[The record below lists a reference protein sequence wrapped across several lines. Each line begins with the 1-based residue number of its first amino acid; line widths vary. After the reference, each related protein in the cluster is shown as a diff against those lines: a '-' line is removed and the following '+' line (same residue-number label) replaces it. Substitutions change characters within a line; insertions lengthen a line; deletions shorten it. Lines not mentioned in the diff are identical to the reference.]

1 MRRPR
6 FVSIALLVLL
16 LSARLASAQQER
28 KISKL
33 AEGVYAIQHK
43 DEGGL
48 TSGNTTVIVGDRQ
61 VFVVDTCFL
70 PASAREDIAEIRNW
84 TDKPVSFVLNT
95 HFHND
100 HNFGNRIYMDAFPDV
115 TIIAHVE
122 TKKDMDRFGPGSAGR
137 VEKETEAGR
146 QMLKSGK
153 TPEGQSLTEDDKA
166 ELKKEIAQRVSALV
180 ELRKVT
186 FQSATLAFDHDFSLD
201 LGDREVQVKF
211 LGKGNTAGDAVV
223 YLPKEK
229 IVIAGD
235 LIVHPIPYFLDGY
248 PAEWV
253 DTLTNLSALD
263 ADTIVPGHGPIMH
276 DKNYVLLVRDLI
288 KSAEDQMNDELRK
301 IGPALSTSADEV
313 KGGVDLGRFR
323 SRFAGNDRDLGQAF
337 DLAAAQLVKL
347 VFEEDSL
354 R

>member
-1 MRRPR
+1 M
-6 FVSIALLVLL
+6 
-16 LSARLASAQQER
+16 
-28 KISKL
+28 
-33 AEGVYAIQHK
+33 
-43 DEGGL
+43 
-48 TSGNTTVIVGDRQ
+48 
-61 VFVVDTCFL
+61 
-70 PASAREDIAEIRNW
+70 
-84 TDKPVSFVLNT
+84 TD
-95 HFHND
+95 
-100 HNFGNRIYMDAFPDV
+100 
-115 TIIAHVE
+115 
-122 TKKDMDRFGPGSAGR
+122 
-137 VEKETEAGR
+137 
-146 QMLKSGK
+146 
-153 TPEGQSLTEDDKA
+153 DDKA
-166 ELKKEIAQRVSALV
+166 ELRKEIDQRVTVLA
-180 ELRKVT
+180 ELKKVS

-201 LGDREVQVKF
+201 LGHREIQVKF

-263 ADTIVPGHGPIMH
+263 ADTIVPGHGPVLH

-301 IGPALSTSADEV
+301 IGPALSTSLEEV
-313 KGGVDLGRFR
+313 KAGIDLGRFR
-323 SRFAGNDRDLGQAF
+323 SRFAGNDKDLGPAF
-337 DLAAAQLVKL
+337 DVATAQLVKL